1 MFMSDKPFMPENVEP
16 AAREPEAR
24 VAVIAALLVIL
35 IGIAGFAGW
44 LFHGETLFWSM
55 LQAGLAWCL

>member
-1 MFMSDKPFMPENVEP
+1 MSDKPFNPETVGP
-16 AAREPEAR
+16 ATRGPETR
-24 VAVIAALLVIL
+24 VAVVAALLVIL

-44 LFHGETLFWSM
+44 LVHGETLFWSM

>member
-1 MFMSDKPFMPENVEP
+1 MTDKSLTSENSTP
-16 AAREPEAR
+16 AARGPETR
-24 VAVIAALLVIL
+24 VVVIAALIIAL

-55 LQAGLAWCL
+55 LQAGLAWCM

>member
-1 MFMSDKPFMPENVEP
+1 MSDKPFTPGNVEP
-16 AAREPEAR
+16 APHAQENR
-24 VAVIAALLVIL
+24 VAVIAVLLVIL

-44 LFHGETLFWSM
+44 LIHGETLFWSM

>member
-1 MFMSDKPFMPENVEP
+1 MIDKPLTPGNIEP
-16 AAREPEAR
+16 APRGQETR
-24 VAVIAALLVIL
+24 IAVIAALLVIL

-44 LFHGETLFWSM
+44 LVHGETLFWSM